1 MSSAAR
7 DLRRA
12 EDDSGHQAV
21 CRLRVRREG
30 PGSAGTARASPWG
43 VCLRAGPGR
52 GRGHPGRPRRRV
64 DSVVWAPQQ
73 GCYCGNGEDALSLS
87 LRLASHP
94 NAAARCQAGR
104 VEAGPRA
111 PAGPGVSVEPR
122 TARPAP
128 SRLQGDV
135 ECGPLPPPQSG
146 TGHPKGGG
154 APRQLAG
161 EPGRSEEG
169 ALRRAAQCGRQGT
182 PRHLG
187 CSRPGLRLPSAGPVA
202 RAGSWGRRP
211 PAGGAGRVASVSH
224 ACHNAWLALPAS
236 VIEIHCQIY

>member
-21 CRLRVRREG
+21 RRFRVRREG

-122 TARPAP
+122 TALSRPHSPGQATP
-128 SRLQGDV
+128 KAVGPRGSSRG
-135 ECGPLPPPQSG
+135 S
-146 TGHPKGGG
+146 
-154 APRQLAG
+154 R
-161 EPGRSEEG
+161 G
-169 ALRRAAQCGRQGT
+169 ALRRAPYGERLGAGGTGHPQTSGLLPPGAEAALGWAGGPGRLLGTAPPGGRCGARGLCFPCMPQC
-182 PRHLG
+182 L
-187 CSRPGLRLPSAGPVA
+187 A
-202 RAGSWGRRP
+202 R
-211 PAGGAGRVASVSH
+211 PAGF
-224 ACHNAWLALPAS
+224 CD
-236 VIEIHCQIY
+236 